1 MYCYDIHV
9 NHTHT
14 SISSKKRNSPEIEV
28 LVGKAKDPVLR
39 AEFDLFFDSIATAD
53 IIVDRLAIALD
64 NTQIGQRI
72 AR

>member
-1 MYCYDIHV
+1 MYCYDIHL
-9 NHTHT
+9 NHTT
-14 SISSKKRNSPEIEV
+14 ISSKKRNSPEIEV

-53 IIVDRLAIALD
+53 IIVDRLAIASD
-64 NTQIGQRI
+64 DTQIGPRI